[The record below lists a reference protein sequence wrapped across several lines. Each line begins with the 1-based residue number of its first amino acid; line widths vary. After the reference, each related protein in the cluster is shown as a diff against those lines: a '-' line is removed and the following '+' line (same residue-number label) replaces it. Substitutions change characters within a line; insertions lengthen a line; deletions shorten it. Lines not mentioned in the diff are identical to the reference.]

1 MHGNVR
7 IKKNMK
13 HEMNFHGVLKLEL
26 KDNEK
31 SEGFVSNF
39 IL

>member
-1 MHGNVR
+1 
-7 IKKNMK
+7 
-13 HEMNFHGVLKLEL
+13 MNFHGVLKLEL

-39 IL
+39 ILWCNHIGDHP